1 MLRDAAD
8 GADLMEA
15 GDDERATEILAD
27 VDARY
32 VGDAFEDDLGEE
44 WADGFREEVRSAWLR
59 SLRRLATLRSRE
71 SRIDDAQGL
80 LVRLLVVDPYDEQV
94 HRMLVRTLARA
105 GRHGEARRA
114 FRRWRDAMRA
124 IDAPLPDPA
133 VMRLTDPPRRPPTT
147 PIRRPRLVPR
157 AAL

>member
-1 MLRDAAD
+1 
-8 GADLMEA
+8 
-15 GDDERATEILAD
+15 
-27 VDARY
+27 V
-32 VGDAFEDDLGEE
+32 
-44 WADGFREEVRSAWLR
+44 
-59 SLRRLATLRSRE
+59 RRLATLRSRQN
-71 SRIDDAQGL
+71 RIDDAQGL

-133 VMRLTDPPRRPPTT
+133 LMQADPPRRPPTT
-147 PIRRPRLVPR
+147 PMRRPRLVPGP
-157 AAL
+157 AL